1 MQVQQHSPEAKLI
14 PVNFEIFSSSGAMP
28 TRQKT
33 IGQMPPGTKIN
44 ELFVNLPAC
53 NLFNFHA
60 YKLSILSACHFIN
73 LSFQQLLIMTHLS
86 LPHKRLQT
94 LASVPQLI
102 YSSGSMK
109 RHVDEMTW
117 QRTVHDGM
125 RGVKLKL
132 KYMKGQRIQG
142 C

>member
-1 MQVQQHSPEAKLI
+1 
-14 PVNFEIFSSSGAMP
+14 MP

-44 ELFVNLPAC
+44 ELFANLPARQISISSNC

-60 YKLSILSACHFIN
+60 CKLSILSACAILSTCHFIN

-94 LASVPQLI
+94 LASVPQLK

-109 RHVDEMTW
+109 RRVDEMTW
-117 QRTVHDGM
+117 QRTVHEGM
-125 RGVKLKL
+125 RGLKMNL